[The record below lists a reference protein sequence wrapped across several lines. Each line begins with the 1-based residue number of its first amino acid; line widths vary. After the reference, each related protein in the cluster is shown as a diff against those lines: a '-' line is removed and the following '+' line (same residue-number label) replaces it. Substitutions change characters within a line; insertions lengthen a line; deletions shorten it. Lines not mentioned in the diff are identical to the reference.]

1 MASSSTST
9 SDPVADVRPE
19 AAGEEPTLKR
29 RKNEAEW
36 KKTVA
41 KKKRNRGQEYVGRN
55 TRKIVAACRVGA
67 PCEYPKGC
75 FEKLGEEAVQ
85 RVFNEYW
92 KMGDFIIFFP
102 T

>member
-1 MASSSTST
+1 M
-9 SDPVADVRPE
+9 
-19 AAGEEPTLKR
+19 
-29 RKNEAEW
+29 
-36 KKTVA
+36 A
-41 KKKRNRGQEYVGRN
+41 KKKRNSGQEYVGRN

-92 KMGDFIIFFP
+92 KMGDFNIFFP
-102 T
+102 TLKIIIVLVLYYYIPECLNKHTFIIITHLRT